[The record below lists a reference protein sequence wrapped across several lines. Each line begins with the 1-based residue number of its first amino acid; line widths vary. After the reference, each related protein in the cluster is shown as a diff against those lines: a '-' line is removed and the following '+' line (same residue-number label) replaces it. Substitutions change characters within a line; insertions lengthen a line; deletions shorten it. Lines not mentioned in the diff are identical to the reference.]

1 MARCRRRGKE
11 PTMHAVRT
19 APVTTPPFAP
29 SRGRPARGPSAAWYG
44 VAAGIAIF
52 GLAAVVALAATGI
65 RDYRQRI
72 DGFARVTPP
81 GQMAVQV
88 RSAGDQV
95 VYYEGDSLP
104 SLAQLGITVTDPQG
118 ATVQVRDY
126 LGDQRYDA
134 PDGSQGRA
142 LGIFRAATAGTYQV
156 RVTGTAVQDGRVVAG
171 ESFVGEVVADIL
183 WVALVALVTLGG
195 SLTLAI
201 LVMVRRSRTA

>member
-1 MARCRRRGKE
+1 MR
-11 PTMHAVRT
+11 AVRT
-19 APVTTPPFAP
+19 APVTIPPLAP
-29 SRGRPARGPSAAWYG
+29 SRGRPARGPSAVWYG
-44 VAAGIAIF
+44 VAAGIAVI
-52 GLAAVVALAATGI
+52 GLAAAVALGAAGF

-88 RSAGDQV
+88 RGAGDQV
-95 VYYEGDSLP
+95 MYYEGDGLP

-118 ATVQVRDY
+118 ATVPVRDY

-142 LGIFRAATAGTYQV
+142 LGIFRAATAGTYQL
-156 RVTGTAVQDGRVVAG
+156 RVTGTAARGGQVVAG
-171 ESFVGEVVADIL
+171 ESFVGEAVADIL
-183 WVALVALVTLGG
+183 LVALVALVTLGG

-201 LVMVRRSRTA
+201 VVMERRSRTA